1 MRKMIFT
8 ATILLGGITSVAAQ
22 TENQPKLQ
30 EQPQTT
36 VEAKA
41 ESRLI
46 VANKAKAS
54 TVAKVEQDYKEVK
67 SSDLPDAVK
76 ETIAK
81 DFDGTTISKAYV
93 NAQGEYKI
101 ELASKNAKKAT
112 VHVDSRGKLIKN
124 ELKKQ

>member
-1 MRKMIFT
+1 MKKMIFT
-8 ATILLGGITSVAAQ
+8 VAILVGGISSVAAQ
-22 TENQPKLQ
+22 TKDWPKLND
-30 EQPQTT
+30 QPQTT

-41 ESRLI
+41 ESRMI

-54 TVAKVEQDYKEVK
+54 TVAKVEQDHKEVK

-101 ELASKNAKKAT
+101 ELASKNAKTAT
-112 VHVDSRGKLIKN
+112 VHLDSRGSLIKN